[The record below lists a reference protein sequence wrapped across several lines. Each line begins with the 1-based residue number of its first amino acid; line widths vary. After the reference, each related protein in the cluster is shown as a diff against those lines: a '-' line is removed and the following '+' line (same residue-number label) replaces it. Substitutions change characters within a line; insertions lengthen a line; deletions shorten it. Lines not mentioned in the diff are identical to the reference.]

1 MRLLAIA
8 IVVMTS
14 SCVHDAVSNTSPDRA
29 GLCTFEDRCVSGPGE
44 YDGVVSVVVTS
55 AVVATV
61 IAYTVYQQ
69 MSE

>member
-8 IVVMTS
+8 VVVMTS
-14 SCVHDAVSNTSPDRA
+14 SCLRNVVSDKSPDRA
-29 GLCTFEDRCVSGPGE
+29 GLCTFEDRCVSGTGE
-44 YDGVVSVVVTS
+44 YDGVVSVVVTG